1 LGGTLALVNQIA
13 LLVHDMHDENI
24 KYRAQMTTLSS
35 TVQARESDI
44 ERRLRLAEA
53 RSSIA
58 AAIDAGREPAPAL
71 ALAEPDQDPAAVGG
85 VRAPVRTASAP
96 RSVRDYRIRKAS
108 YNYAVLVDLS
118 APPDQAVP
126 REVVVGD
133 QVPGVGRVTAIAV
146 RGGVWVVQTDH
157 GVIQ

>member
-1 LGGTLALVNQIA
+1 MRN
-13 LLVHDMHDENI
+13 
-24 KYRAQMTTLSS
+24 
-35 TVQARESDI
+35 
-44 ERRLRLAEA
+44 
-53 RSSIA
+53 
-58 AAIDAGREPAPAL
+58 PW
-71 ALAEPDQDPAAVGG
+71 
-85 VRAPVRTASAP
+85 PVRTASAP
-96 RSVRDYRIRKAS
+96 RSVRDYRIRRAS

>member
-1 LGGTLALVNQIA
+1 
-13 LLVHDMHDENI
+13 MHQ
-24 KYRAQMTTLSS
+24 RH
-35 TVQARESDI
+35 
-44 ERRLRLAEA
+44 
-53 RSSIA
+53 
-58 AAIDAGREPAPAL
+58 
-71 ALAEPDQDPAAVGG
+71 
-85 VRAPVRTASAP
+85 
-96 RSVRDYRIRKAS
+96 
-108 YNYAVLVDLS
+108 NYAVLLDLS